1 MEQKSPLFKASMN
14 AGIILAA
21 VSILLNVIIWVT
33 NLMESMGLFASIGL
47 ALIMLLVTVVMLV
60 VLTKRYRINYLN
72 NTIDFKEAFFFG
84 LLVVLFST
92 IIGSLYQYV
101 FHNFIDPSY
110 QERIMTN
117 MQEKVYNMMASKGVP
132 DAQIEEAIDKM
143 QAKGTLTP
151 LQVLKQSVIFGLIGG
166 SIMSLISS
174 AIVKKNK
181 NNDDAFDETM
191 EKIETE

>member
-1 MEQKSPLFKASMN
+1 
-14 AGIILAA
+14 
-21 VSILLNVIIWVT
+21 
-33 NLMESMGLFASIGL
+33 
-47 ALIMLLVTVVMLV
+47 
-60 VLTKRYRINYLN
+60 
-72 NTIDFKEAFFFG
+72 
-84 LLVVLFST
+84 
-92 IIGSLYQYV
+92 
-101 FHNFIDPSY
+101 
-110 QERIMTN
+110 MTN